1 MRVEKL
7 LSLVKL
13 VSQMKLVILV
23 KLLSLVK
30 LLGLVKLVRIIT
42 LVSLM
47 KQVSLVSGL
56 SEKYNNWQAHTSI
69 YCKEILQELKYSE
82 LTHLASVQA
91 CSDC

>member
-23 KLLSLVK
+23 KLLSLV
-30 LLGLVKLVRIIT
+30 T

-56 SEKYNNWQAHTSI
+56 SEKYSNWQALTSI
-69 YCKEILQELKYSE
+69 VKSSCRSLNIQS
-82 LTHLASVQA
+82 
-91 CSDC
+91 